1 MTSRIRP
8 DRRQPSP
15 FRHHEFVQ
23 YPHTPPQ
30 GSGARHGIDVIQRL
44 RAHPAEIWHRGK
56 RVADVTV
63 DPAFKNGVAT
73 LAGLYDYQWRE
84 AAILLETGPRDT
96 TVNRSFAIPRTHA
109 DLLALGDAL
118 QHSARYSVGML
129 GREPAYL
136 NRAITS
142 FAGSADVFGASGR
155 AYGEN
160 VIRYHDFI
168 REHDLAL
175 THTLLNPRPNR
186 LVGPAFQADASVA
199 THVHQERDD
208 GIVISGARLLAT
220 LPFADEIAIFPARLM
235 DASDKSKPYAFGC
248 ALPTAT
254 PGLRFVCRDSVDY
267 GFSPPEHPLSA
278 RFDEMDAIAI
288 FDNVFIPWERV
299 FCYRDIETCNQA
311 YMATGATAHMAYQ
324 VLCKNIVKTEFL
336 LGLIGLMIEGAG
348 LERFPHV
355 HEKMTEV
362 WINLE
367 TMKAFRHAAEAG
379 AHKNHYDMVVPAWDP
394 LDAARNLYPRL
405 YPRMIEIIQQ
415 LGASGLVSMPSPRD
429 LDGPLATDIRHYY
442 EAARLDAH
450 DRIALYR
457 LAWDT
462 AISAFAGRQVL
473 YERFFFGDPPQMA
486 SRLFREKNCAD
497 AMARVKAFLSGS

>member
-1 MTSRIRP
+1 MYNSRKSGHI
-8 DRRQPSP
+8 
-15 FRHHEFVQ
+15 
-23 YPHTPPQ
+23 
-30 GSGARHGIDVIQRL
+30 GSGARHGADVIRRL
-44 RAHPAEIWHRGK
+44 RAHPTEIWHRGK
-56 RVADVTV
+56 RVADVTI

-84 AAILLETGPRDT
+84 AAIMLEAGPSST
-96 TVNRSFAIPRTHA
+96 IVNRSFGIPRTSA
-109 DLLALGDAL
+109 ELLSLGDAL
-118 QHSARYSVGML
+118 QHSARYSMGML

-136 NRAITS
+136 NRAIAS
-142 FAGSADVFGASGR
+142 FAGSADLFGASDR

-160 VIRYHDFI
+160 VTRYHDFI
-168 REHDLAL
+168 RENDLSL

-186 LVGPAFQADASVA
+186 LVGPAFQADITVA
-199 THVHQERDD
+199 THVQEERDD

-248 ALPTAT
+248 AISTAT
-254 PGLRFVCRDSVDY
+254 PGLRFICRDSVDY
-267 GFSPPEHPLSA
+267 GFSTSEHPLSA
-278 RFDEMDAIAI
+278 RFDEMDAIAV
-288 FDNVFIPWERV
+288 FDNVFVPWERV
-299 FCYRDIETCNQA
+299 FCYRDIETCNMA

-324 VLCKNIVKTEFL
+324 VVCKNIVKTDFL
-336 LGLIGLMIEGAG
+336 LGLIRLMIDGAG
-348 LERFPHV
+348 LERFQHI
-355 HEKMTEV
+355 HEKMAEV

-367 TMKAFRHAAEAG
+367 TMKAFRQAAETG
-379 AHKNHYDMVVPAWDP
+379 ACKNRFGMQVPAWDP

-415 LGASGLVSMPSPRD
+415 LGASGLVSMPSPQD
-429 LDGPLATDIRHYY
+429 LDGPLAADIRRYY

-462 AISAFAGRQVL
+462 ALSAFAGRQIQ

-486 SRLFREKNCAD
+486 SRLFTEKNCAD
-497 AMARVKAFLSGS
+497 AMDRVQAFLSGS